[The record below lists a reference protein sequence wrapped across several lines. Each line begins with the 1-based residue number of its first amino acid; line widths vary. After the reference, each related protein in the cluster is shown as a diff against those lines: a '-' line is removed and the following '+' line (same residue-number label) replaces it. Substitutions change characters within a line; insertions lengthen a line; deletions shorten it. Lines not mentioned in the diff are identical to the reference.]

1 MVSDLLGGATKI
13 EENQEDDANN
23 SADDNEGGDENENS
37 PNPHGLDCDE
47 DQIKALLNEKRVNL
61 MTP

>member
-1 MVSDLLGGATKI
+1 MLDYNFKMVSDLLGGATKI

-47 DQIKALLNEKRVNL
+47 D
-61 MTP
+61 